1 MGQYFCQS
9 IRKGMEHFWN
19 FNKAL
24 QFVLILQKKI
34 LSIFSENNIFAVTF
48 RKCKNIAPWPAS
60 SLSRAAVRWR
70 EESNKASQL
79 TGFSGGRDLM
89 KSRITS

>member
-1 MGQYFCQS
+1 MGQYSCQS
-9 IRKGMEHFWN
+9 VRKGTEHFWN

-24 QFVLILQKKI
+24 QFVLILQVFFRQYLEKI
-34 LSIFSENNIFAVTF
+34 ITF
-48 RKCKNIAPWPAS
+48 REMCKNIAPGQHPVSAEQ
-60 SLSRAAVRWR
+60 LCGGGRRV
-70 EESNKASQL
+70 SNKGSQL

>member
-1 MGQYFCQS
+1 MGQYFCQFLRKS
-9 IRKGMEHFWN
+9 IEHFWN

-24 QFVLILQKKI
+24 QFVLILQVFFRQYLEKI
-34 LSIFSENNIFAVTF
+34 ITF
-48 RKCKNIAPWPAS
+48 REMCKNIAPWSAS

-70 EESNKASQL
+70 EESNKGSQL